1 MKSTISS
8 KGQVTVPVEIRE
20 QLGLTAGSVVTF
32 EVREG
37 GAPMKK
43 GFRGAHPVD
52 AVYGSLKLDRP
63 ADAISREAA
72 ETAGTMW
79 RASRRAA
86 RGPRDRMVADFLIGA
101 HAHHQADALLTR
113 DRGFYRACFK
123 ELRIIDPSDSPR
135 AR

>member
-37 GAPMKK
+37 GALMKK
-43 GFRGAHPVD
+43 GFRGEHPVD

-63 ADAISREAA
+63 VDAILDE
-72 ETAGTMW
+72 M
-79 RASRRAA
+79 
-86 RGPRDRMVADFLIGA
+86 RGPRPA
-101 HAHHQADALLTR
+101 HPRPAR
-113 DRGFYRACFK
+113 
-123 ELRIIDPSDSPR
+123 PPR
-135 AR
+135 ARRGT